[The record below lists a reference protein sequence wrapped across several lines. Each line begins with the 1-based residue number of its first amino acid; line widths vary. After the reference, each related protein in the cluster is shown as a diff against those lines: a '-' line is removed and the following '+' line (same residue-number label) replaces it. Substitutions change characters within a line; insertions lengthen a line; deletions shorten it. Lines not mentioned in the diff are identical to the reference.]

1 MTPEKHASWRPLPVS
16 HPAVPNLLVSAAF
29 STSPISY
36 SIYITDLANVWLER
50 LDRRSILLRS
60 LEEKTSI
67 DPSDDPENF
76 KELLH
81 RIGSAFDAENPH
93 HADASLA
100 LASGPEQS
108 TGGIN
113 DLVLEVTCI
122 LPAGLQ
128 PLKWPIKLKHGG
140 ASAVATEL
148 VLPLVQAQ
156 MARHLEME
164 TLLAVIKEKDGVIT
178 KVLDKLDSMGA
189 RLDQIF
195 PALAAS
201 GKRKIT
207 RAFAEARVKGL
218 APYDKDKFL
227 QQIGKTGEEANS
239 DPLLDGPEQPKN
251 VQELVKNVFGG
262 GSGLKHHSSLD
273 YSDSPALN
281 DWWKDLGEGPGKVG
295 KAVLVEINK
304 SGNEPKGN
312 KTHSPGSSSKRW
324 ARDRRKEDDEEHT
337 NGKAGDDADD
347 DNGDDFEVQATPPH
361 LMPARK
367 QGINTTKSPQPT
379 YDDDASTASEADED
393 FDTQIPDS
401 NPPAE
406 TRTPAKPKATTRSAA
421 KPARLGT
428 IGKKKQPEPE
438 PEPGPEVD
446 VDPDAATESGSET
459 GSGYEE
465 PAGNTST
472 DDDAETASEA
482 EDASESELPPRKTA
496 AKAKKRGLGRIG
508 GLGKARSTSTA
519 NYAEDVEMAEPHPA
533 SKTAAD
539 EDDAESEGATAQP
552 GPSNKASKPARRL
565 GTIGHK
571 GAAQKQAS
579 TALPGDGMGDK
590 RGRPASREESK
601 EPAAR
606 ETSEERANRRRE
618 ELQQQ
623 LAKKAAQGPAR
634 KKRKF

>member
-1 MTPEKHASWRPLPVS
+1 MASEKHASWRPLPVS

-29 STSPISY
+29 STSPVSY
-36 SIYITDLANVWLER
+36 SVYITDLANVWLER
-50 LDRRSILLRS
+50 LDRRAILLRS

-100 LASGPEQS
+100 LTSGLETS
-108 TGGIN
+108 TGGVN
-113 DLVLEVTCI
+113 DLILEVTCI

-156 MARHLEME
+156 MARQLELE
-164 TLLAVIKEKDGVIT
+164 ALLAVIKEKDGVIS
-178 KVLDKLDSMGA
+178 KVLDKLDGMGA

-207 RAFAEARVKGL
+207 RAFAESRVKGL
-218 APYDKDKFL
+218 APYEKDDFL
-227 QQIGKTGEEANS
+227 QQIGQADGEGNS
-239 DPLLDGPEQPKN
+239 DLLLDGPGQPKD
-251 VQELVKNVFGG
+251 VQDLVKNVFGSS
-262 GSGLKHHSSLD
+262 SGLKHHSSLD

-281 DWWKDLGEGPGKVG
+281 NWWKDLGEGSGKIG
-295 KAVLVEINK
+295 KAVLVERNI
-304 SGNEPKGN
+304 SGNGSNGKETP
-312 KTHSPGSSSKRW
+312 SPASSSKRA
-324 ARDRRKEDDEEHT
+324 ARDRKKKDDEDD
-337 NGKAGDDADD
+337 ND
-347 DNGDDFEVQATPPH
+347 DDFEVQATPPH
-361 LMPARK
+361 LLSARK
-367 QGINTTKSPQPT
+367 QGTNKRKSPQPI
-379 YDDDASTASEADED
+379 YDYDASTASEVDDD

-401 NPPAE
+401 NPPPE
-406 TRTPAKPKATTRSAA
+406 TRTPTKPRATAPA
-421 KPARLGT
+421 PKPTRLGT

-438 PEPGPEVD
+438 PEPEVD
-446 VDPDAATESGSET
+446 QDLDAATESGSET
-459 GSGYEE
+459 GSENEE
-465 PAGNTST
+465 PVGNTK
-472 DDDAETASEA
+472 DDDSDTASDA
-482 EDASESELPPRKTA
+482 EDASDSELPPPKTT
-496 AKAKKRGLGRIG
+496 AKAKKGGLGRIG
-508 GLGKARSTSTA
+508 GLGKAKNTSKA
-519 NYAEDVEMAEPHPA
+519 KPAEDAGMTEPHPS
-533 SKTAAD
+533 SKTAAG
-539 EDDAESEGATAQP
+539 EDDTESDDATARP
-552 GPSNKASKPARRL
+552 GPSNKPSKPVRRL
-565 GTIGHK
+565 GVIGDK
-571 GAAQKQAS
+571 GAAKQQVS
-579 TALPGDGMGDK
+579 TALSGDVVGDK
-590 RGRPASREESK
+590 RGRPASRDENK

-623 LAKKAAQGPAR
+623 LAKKAAQGPAK